1 MKDHG
6 DSPVVF
12 VYLTNESSPIDEW
25 KKLLVNIHGLHYRM
39 SSEQWEQIPG
49 VSAIPQYYIYDP
61 QGQRIWEHTGY
72 GDSVL
77 KDIER
82 VIDSNLK

>member
-25 KKLLVNIHGLHYRM
+25 KKMLVNIHGLHYRM

-49 VSAIPQYYIYDP
+49 VSAIP
-61 QGQRIWEHTGY
+61 
-72 GDSVL
+72 
-77 KDIER
+77 
-82 VIDSNLK
+82 